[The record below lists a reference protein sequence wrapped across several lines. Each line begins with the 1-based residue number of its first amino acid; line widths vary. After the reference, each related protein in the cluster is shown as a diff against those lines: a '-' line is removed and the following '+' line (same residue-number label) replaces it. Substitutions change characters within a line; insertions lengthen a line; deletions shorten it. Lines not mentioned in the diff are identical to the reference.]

1 MRSLFQKF
9 RAIILTRPAFSTPL
23 NRQIC
28 QASNSSLPSAPR
40 RAFSRTPQRSK
51 DEQEKDVNLS
61 NPVLEEYL
69 KKKEI
74 KEGSK
79 DAAAASERVTLREG
93 ELSTHPSSLFLQERE
108 LPGWREGMTPE
119 QRKHLEKR
127 AEQQKAAAD
136 KEKQRELDSMVTDP
150 DPAARRS
157 LERKL
162 VIAGVKRHGRLTK
175 AQNIARTERT
185 SLYKSEPIPTS
196 TKKLQMVT
204 NQIAGKTISEA
215 LVQLRFSPKK
225 IARDVIKGL
234 EIAQNEAIVGKG
246 MGLQGGKAAMQR
258 WEQQRTQTDLGKPR
272 DIWDYKTSPEDSS
285 AVAKSTKSQPT
296 TIELKNGSKKT
307 VRDPSEIYIDQIWV
321 GKHLTTNSYEFR
333 ARGRVN
339 MLRHRSTSK
348 LHYIVIHENS
358 SILTWTSLHRSP
370 QGRKDAHAH
379 FRGDSKEARQQETL
393 ASTP

>member
-1 MRSLFQKF
+1 
-9 RAIILTRPAFSTPL
+9 
-23 NRQIC
+23 
-28 QASNSSLPSAPR
+28 
-40 RAFSRTPQRSK
+40 
-51 DEQEKDVNLS
+51 LS
-61 NPVLEEYL
+61 NPVLQEYL
-69 KKKEI
+69 HKKEI
-74 KEGSK
+74 QEALK
-79 DAAAASERVTLREG
+79 DARAASERVTLREG

-108 LPGWREGMTPE
+108 LPGWKEGMSPE
-119 QRKHLEKR
+119 QRKQLEKR

-136 KEKQRELDSMVTDP
+136 KEKQRRLKSMKTDP
-150 DPAARRS
+150 DPTARRS

-185 SLYKSEPIPTS
+185 SLYKSDPIPTS

-204 NQIAGKTISEA
+204 NQIAGKTVSEA

-225 IARDVIKGL
+225 IARDVMKGL

-258 WEQQRTQTDLGKPR
+258 WEQQRTQTDMGKPR

-285 AVAKSTKSQPT
+285 AVAKTAKFQPT

-321 GKHLTTNSYEFR
+321 GKHLTSSSPEFR

-348 LHYIVIHENS
+348 LNYPLIYKHRS
-358 SILTWTSLHRSP
+358 MLTLTSLHRP
-370 QGRKDAHAH
+370 LERRKDTHAH
-379 FRGDSKEARQQETL
+379 LGRDPEEARQQEAL
-393 ASTP
+393 APTP